1 VSVPD
6 QLRDVFSARLGRESQ
21 EVRAERLRIRAFL
34 ADSLADGRFEPKS
47 DSWLSGYSP
56 AFSRLLGEQGWIGM
70 TWPTELG
77 GRGVAPDLRYAV
89 VEELLAAGAPV
100 AAHWFAD
107 RQVGPSL
114 LRHGTAD
121 QQRRLLPGIAA
132 GTTYFCIGMS
142 EPESGSDLGSVRTRA
157 RRVSGG
163 WLVSGSKIWTSH
175 ADRAHYMLSLV
186 RTGAAEDAA
195 AVALT
200 QVIIDMGD
208 PGVVVRPI
216 KTLDGQAHFCEV
228 FLDDV
233 MVGDDMLLGEPGCG
247 WHQVLSELTFERSG
261 PERFLSTFPLIR
273 EFVAALPELDEGRA
287 DDLGR
292 LISRLGTLRAMS
304 ERVNARLGTDAPPG
318 LAAALV
324 KDAGTRFEQDTV
336 QIVRRWLGT
345 DNPAL
350 GATLDYVLAHAP
362 NFTLRGGTNEILR
375 NIIGKEVLAP

>member
-6 QLRDVFSARLGRESQ
+6 ELRDVFGARLGRHSE
-21 EVRAERLRIRAFL
+21 EVRAERLRIREFL
-34 ADSLADGRFEPKS
+34 ADGMAEGLFEPKS
-47 DSWLSGYSP
+47 DSWLSGHSP
-56 AFSRLLGEQGWIGM
+56 TFSRLLGEHGWIGM

-77 GRGVAPDLRYAV
+77 GRGAAPELRYTV

-132 GTTYFCIGMS
+132 GRTYFCIGMS

-175 ADRAHYMLSLV
+175 ADRAHYMLALV
-186 RTGAAEDAA
+186 RSGAVEDAA
-195 AVALT
+195 VVALT
-200 QVIIDMGD
+200 QVIIDMSD

-233 MVGDDMLLGEPGCG
+233 MVSDDMVLGEPGRG

-261 PERFLSTFPLIR
+261 PERFLTTFPLIR
-273 EFVAALPELDEGRA
+273 EFVTALPQLDEGRA

-304 ERVNARLGTDAPPG
+304 ERVNAGLAADAPSG

-345 DNPAL
+345 DQPAL

-362 NFTLRGGTNEILR
+362 NFTLRGGTNEVLR
-375 NIIGKEVLAP
+375 NIIGREVLAP